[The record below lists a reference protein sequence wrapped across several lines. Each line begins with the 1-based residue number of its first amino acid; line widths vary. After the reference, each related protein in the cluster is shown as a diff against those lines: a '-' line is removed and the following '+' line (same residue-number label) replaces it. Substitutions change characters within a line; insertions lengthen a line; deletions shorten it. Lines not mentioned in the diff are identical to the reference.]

1 MKKSV
6 HTLLAFTLLLVGFS
20 QAVSSA
26 NQKVNKL
33 VQTTSVTGTY
43 KYILNTLEVLELP
56 DHKVRI
62 SFAGVWPNSRRRAE
76 TRNVGTFDETVP
88 LIGRTAVVK
97 PKYGNGECAIT
108 LEFKSNKVIVTQEG
122 YSCGFGFNVEADG
135 SYSKISAKPPK
146 LPPPDP
152 DQ

>member
-1 MKKSV
+1 MKR
-6 HTLLAFTLLLVGFS
+6 LLQTSLALGILFLSFANADGF
-20 QAVSSA
+20 VR
-26 NQKVNKL
+26 QKGKPGE
-33 VQTTSVTGTY
+33 TTSVTGTY

-56 DHKVRI
+56 DHKVRV

-88 LIGRTAVVK
+88 LKGRTAVVK
-97 PKYGNGECAIT
+97 PKYGNGECGIT
-108 LEFKSNKVIVTQEG
+108 LEFKANKVIVTQEG

-135 SYSKISAKPPK
+135 SYAKISSKPPK